1 MNICRVKIIILIFFF
16 LLSYLFLKAKPA
28 YAVREH
34 PYLFFTTS
42 EIGNIQNRVNQ
53 GGPVKL
59 AFDKMANTSWGDQT
73 PPYYWVR
80 DIIENS
86 FHFRIGG
93 NANSKQAAIS
103 SFVRYTTEPDRFDF
117 QLDPQGKNYGVAI
130 PCSSIALGYDFLYP
144 DLSDRQKSDARSV
157 LIDWGNGLY
166 ERYKNT
172 PYEADHNFNTGSIG
186 CLGLIG
192 LTLED
197 EYSQAQTWVNFTK
210 SALTNF
216 YFNSSYNTGGEYVEG
231 NFYQYYGSGPAI
243 LFAAAYEKTHSEN
256 LVRNKT
262 ISKMWEFVTY
272 ALMSD
277 KKYPNY
283 GDNGGTMINGE
294 NFYILQD
301 NKKTGDLKIP
311 GYLWTWNQIRGTGAN
326 QNDYVYNFK
335 ELDYLGMVLYYPQD
349 VTASN
354 PDNLSSFAESKIFP
368 SLQGFTQGYTPNPGG
383 MAVLRTGWMDTNN
396 ITLWLVNRWRWQN
409 HQRYDPNHF
418 LLSAFGEKLITSE
431 NYWTYDDPQR
441 GNLNQHNTILINK
454 DAWNGDCPTSDFVTG
469 AASSLGKF
477 TDFFTDGKADF
488 ISSDSRYPHVCFSS
502 QNLPNYYYGNA
513 TEANVTPIVQ
523 ADRTIALLKQFSPQ
537 PYFVMLDEFNKNNSP
552 QTYTWQAYIPKDAAD
567 IQGNGTTA
575 SPFYFRKNN
584 TYMKMVFITPG
595 TFSQTLLPSQEKR
608 NDRALQVTQ
617 TGVTKGQFLT
627 LLFPG
632 KSGDNQNIT
641 INIVKENNPL
651 VLTISNSGKN
661 NLILYNETESLYTYD
676 NITTDAKLLILDNS
690 GNVISKY
697 LIYKGKNLTISGKG
711 ILSSA
716 SPISKVADLSDDPSP
731 TSTMTPAS
739 PTPSP
744 EENPNKPAP
753 TITRT
758 QTPPVCQ
765 TCPSGKIEK
774 AKGNANCDSTVN
786 NDDYLLW
793 EETYIKTVNN
803 IFVSEEDKSKVDFDC
818 QDTDSIHRIDL
829 VDYEA
834 WRRNAF

>member
-1 MNICRVKIIILIFFF
+1 
-16 LLSYLFLKAKPA
+16 
-28 YAVREH
+28 
-34 PYLFFTTS
+34 
-42 EIGNIQNRVNQ
+42 
-53 GGPVKL
+53 
-59 AFDKMANTSWGDQT
+59 
-73 PPYYWVR
+73 
-80 DIIENS
+80 
-86 FHFRIGG
+86 
-93 NANSKQAAIS
+93 
-103 SFVRYTTEPDRFDF
+103 
-117 QLDPQGKNYGVAI
+117 
-130 PCSSIALGYDFLYP
+130 
-144 DLSDRQKSDARSV
+144 
-157 LIDWGNGLY
+157 
-166 ERYKNT
+166 
-172 PYEADHNFNTGSIG
+172 
-186 CLGLIG
+186 
-192 LTLED
+192 
-197 EYSQAQTWVNFTK
+197 
-210 SALTNF
+210 
-216 YFNSSYNTGGEYVEG
+216 
-231 NFYQYYGSGPAI
+231 
-243 LFAAAYEKTHSEN
+243 
-256 LVRNKT
+256 
-262 ISKMWEFVTY
+262 
-272 ALMSD
+272 
-277 KKYPNY
+277 
-283 GDNGGTMINGE
+283 
-294 NFYILQD
+294 
-301 NKKTGDLKIP
+301 
-311 GYLWTWNQIRGTGAN
+311 
-326 QNDYVYNFK
+326 
-335 ELDYLGMVLYYPQD
+335 
-349 VTASN
+349 
-354 PDNLSSFAESKIFP
+354 
-368 SLQGFTQGYTPNPGG
+368 
-383 MAVLRTGWMDTNN
+383 
-396 ITLWLVNRWRWQN
+396 
-409 HQRYDPNHF
+409 
-418 LLSAFGEKLITSE
+418 
-431 NYWTYDDPQR
+431 
-441 GNLNQHNTILINK
+441 
-454 DAWNGDCPTSDFVTG
+454 
-469 AASSLGKF
+469 
-477 TDFFTDGKADF
+477 
-488 ISSDSRYPHVCFSS
+488 
-502 QNLPNYYYGNA
+502 
-513 TEANVTPIVQ
+513 
-523 ADRTIALLKQFSPQ
+523 
-537 PYFVMLDEFNKNNSP
+537 
-552 QTYTWQAYIPKDAAD
+552 
-567 IQGNGTTA
+567 
-575 SPFYFRKNN
+575 
-584 TYMKMVFITPG
+584 MKMVFITPG